1 MTEDDEKIVRAMRT
15 LADLGAGARIRVIQD
30 MNKHVY
36 VFREFFETDKMRR
49 ISVQYFANGEWRT
62 TEEGVVFSTIEP
74 TYPRDQ

>member
-1 MTEDDEKIVRAMRT
+1 MTEDDEKIVAAMRT
-15 LADLGAGARIRVIQD
+15 LPDLGAGARIRAIQD
-30 MNKHVY
+30 VRGHVY
-36 VFREFFETDKMRR
+36 VFREYFENNKMRR